1 MYLGENHLW
10 VPLLVLL
17 LDKKTKE
24 ALPSLMEKKVTSIV
38 LHLKAIK
45 NNTARKKDDMSEL
58 LPNVY

>member
-17 LDKKTKE
+17 LDKKDKRGS
-24 ALPSLMEKKVTSIV
+24 AFVNGKKLIV
-38 LHLKAIK
+38 FHLKAVK
-45 NNTARKKDDMSEL
+45 NNTARKKDEMSEL